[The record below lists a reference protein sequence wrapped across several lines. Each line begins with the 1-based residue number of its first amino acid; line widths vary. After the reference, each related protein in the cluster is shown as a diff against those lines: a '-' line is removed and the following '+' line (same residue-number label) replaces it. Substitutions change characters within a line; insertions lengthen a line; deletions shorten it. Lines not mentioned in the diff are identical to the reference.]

1 MCIHVYDV
9 NFSISTKIRNFLPQ
23 YSFLFIILNKP
34 SDTVT
39 FFTCLLHK
47 TFFTCL
53 FHKTFFTCLLHKTF
67 FTCLLHKTFFTCL
80 LHKTFFTCL
89 LHKTFFTC
97 LRHKTFFTCLFH
109 KTFFTCLFH
118 KTFFVNALGFFSS
131 LLRTKFGERK
141 KHIFPTDIYMLCN

>member
-39 FFTCLLHK
+39 FFTCLFHK

-53 FHKTFFTCLLHKTF
+53 FHKTFFTCLF
-67 FTCLLHKTFFTCL
+67 
-80 LHKTFFTCL
+80 
-89 LHKTFFTC
+89 
-97 LRHKTFFTCLFH
+97 HKTFFTCLFH
-109 KTFFTCLFH
+109 KTFFTCLFHKTFFACLFH